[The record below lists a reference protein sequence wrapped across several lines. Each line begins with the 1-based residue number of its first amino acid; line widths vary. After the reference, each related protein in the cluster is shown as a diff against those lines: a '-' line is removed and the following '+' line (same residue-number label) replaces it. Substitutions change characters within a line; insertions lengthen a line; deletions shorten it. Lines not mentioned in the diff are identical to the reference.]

1 MSLTPREEH
10 ELYLTNRKALASY
23 AAPKWAQML
32 READAEK
39 KKYLWEIAGV
49 ELRAELR
56 ALASTESHA

>member
-10 ELYLTNRKALASY
+10 ELYLTDRAAWASY

-32 READAEK
+32 RHADAEEK
-39 KKYLWEIAGV
+39 KSLWGIAGE

>member
-10 ELYLTNRKALASY
+10 ELYLTNREAWASY

-32 READAEK
+32 RDADAEK
-39 KKYLWEIAGV
+39 KKYLWEIAGP

-56 ALASTESHA
+56 LLSKEAA